1 MDARSPYFYCILRAW
16 QAHERELL
24 SFLRSRT
31 GNKETSED
39 LLQEVFLKSVRHGSQ
54 FCQLDNARAWLFQVA
69 RTTLIDHGRLAKA
82 TQELPDDLAVNL
94 AEERDAVDALDVCL
108 ARNLFF
114 LNADDR
120 KIIEYCDL
128 QGVTVRVFSEQE
140 KITLPAA
147 KSRLLRA
154 RQRLREALIQNCQIK
169 FDEQGH
175 VCCHTP
181 TESF

>member
-1 MDARSPYFYCILRAW
+1 MDALSCVLRAW
-16 QAHERELL
+16 QTHERELL
-24 SFLRSRT
+24 YFLRSRT
-31 GNKETSED
+31 GNKEISED
-39 LLQEVFLKSVRHGSQ
+39 LLQEVFLKSVRYGSQ
-54 FCQLDNARAWLFQVA
+54 FCQLDNARSWLFKVA
-69 RTTLIDHGRLAKA
+69 RTTLIDHGRLAK
-82 TQELPDDLAVNL
+82 TTLELPDDLAVDL

-114 LNADDR
+114 LNTEDR
-120 KIIEYCDL
+120 KIIEHCDL

-140 KITLPAA
+140 KITLSAA

-154 RQRLREALIQNCQIK
+154 RQRLRDALIENCQIK